1 MYIYKVC
8 NNISKKHLKTIS
20 VTRMLPS
27 HWFLKNGGHLGLH
40 LGFLKTSQVYAL
52 AGSLINFRLCRTFW
66 YMILFVRFHGGVPLW
81 NRHLF
86 SWLSPYH
93 MYPCYRLSSSP
104 ASPQLSC
111 SSCVPCHSSISP
123 TRVSPTS
130 SSPRWSRAATTT
142 QPTLTSL
149 SRSCLAVYSP
159 TF

>member
-8 NNISKKHLKTIS
+8 KNKSKKHLKTIS
-20 VTRMLPS
+20 VTRMLPL
-27 HWFLKNGGHLGLH
+27 HWFLKKNGGHLG
-40 LGFLKTSQVYAL
+40 FLKTPQVNAKV

-66 YMILFVRFHGGVPLW
+66 YMTRFVRFHGRVPLW
-81 NRHLF
+81 NRHLY

-104 ASPQLSC
+104 ASPQPSC
-111 SSCVPCHSSISP
+111 SSCVPCRSSTSP

-142 QPTLTSL
+142 PPTLTSS
-149 SRSCLAVYSP
+149 SRSCLAVFWP
-159 TF
+159 TS